1 MHSIKCDEDSAEA
14 ETTSMETFVK
24 LRVNIGAGVST
35 YMTADLANG
44 FIEKLEKISP
54 NLNRSAVYS
63 KTTKISRLPEYLAIN
78 FVRFQWK
85 PVEKIK
91 AKILKKVKFPMELDM
106 APLCIPEL
114 MQKLGPAKAYF
125 KELDEAKAVA
135 KVILYEFMHRK
146 IRLIKVLKR
155 KRAKRL

>member
-1 MHSIKCDEDSAEA
+1 
-14 ETTSMETFVK
+14 METFVK

-54 NLNRSAVYS
+54 NLNRSAIYS

-85 PVEKIK
+85 PVDKIK

-106 APLCIPEL
+106 SPLCTPDL
-114 MQKLGPAKAYF
+114 LQKLAPAKSHF
-125 KELDEAKAVA
+125 KKLDEAKAIA
-135 KVILYEFMHRK
+135 KVI
-146 IRLIKVLKR
+146 
-155 KRAKRL
+155 